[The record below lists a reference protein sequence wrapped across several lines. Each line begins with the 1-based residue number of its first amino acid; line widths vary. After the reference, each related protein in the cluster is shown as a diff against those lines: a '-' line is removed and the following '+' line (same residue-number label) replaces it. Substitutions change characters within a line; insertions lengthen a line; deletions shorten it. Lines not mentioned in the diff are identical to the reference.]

1 VALILDAGAL
11 IGFDRRNKRVVALLE
26 HAQQNGIAV
35 KTTTGCVA
43 QVWRDGAR
51 QARLA
56 RLLLGVDEREFSQR
70 AARRVG
76 LLLASSGLT
85 DVLDGSVVEIAS
97 DGDVIVTTDPTDIV
111 TLAKAAKKRL
121 TILPVSA

>member
-56 RLLLGVDEREFSQR
+56 RLLFGVEERELSKS
-70 AARRVG
+70 AARQVG
-76 LLLASSGLT
+76 LLLANSGSA
-85 DVLDGSVVEIAS
+85 DVVDGSVIDIAA
-97 DGDVIVTTDPTDIV
+97 DGDVIVTTDPTDLV
-111 TLAKAAKKRL
+111 ALAKAAKKRL
-121 TILPVSA
+121 TIIPVSA